1 VNIDDL
7 DPDFITVKQL
17 IELLQKEPPDAVVV
31 MRADGG
37 TGYLEQV
44 LPAQPDPIIDYPSV
58 TLNDYW
64 SKKDRP

>member
-37 TGYLEQV
+37 QATWSRYCPLN
-44 LPAQPDPIIDYPSV
+44 PTPSS
-58 TLNDYW
+58 TTHL
-64 SKKDRP
+64 SL